1 MTRIAVTKRDD
12 GRLEVAGFAFDAPE
26 YGPKYDWRVVASPE
40 HSGRLYDSTISA
52 IAGALFKRWKE
63 ANPDA
68 SHREIGD
75 MQFHT
80 SLLRTHGH
88 LFLKAC
94 GDCGA
99 LYLDGRSS
107 SNRATRRC
115 SACFARQRYR
125 YVQRARARL
134 KARPRPASTCDH
146 CRAPL
151 AGRSD
156 RRFCSVRCRVA
167 AHRRGGAR

>member
-1 MTRIAVTKRDD
+1 LTRIAVTKRDD

-115 SACFARQRYR
+115 SACFARQG
-125 YVQRARARL
+125 AS
-134 KARPRPASTCDH
+134 KAGVDLRSLPGAFGGTIRPAILLSS
-146 CRAPL
+146 L
-151 AGRSD
+151 S
-156 RRFCSVRCRVA
+156 S
-167 AHRRGGAR
+167 GGAPSRRREMTIAGVGPGC